1 MNRCYSACESGQ
13 YFNTSSLLC
22 VGCPAGHYSLGGGV
36 LFESF
41 NQSTDGSVGGLPDGF
56 NIRTESNLHTPEM
69 DKLCSGKS

>member
-41 NQSTDGSVGGLPDGF
+41 NQSTEGGLPDGF